1 MTAPLSRTEVELCA
15 ELAGLRLS
23 AMELEA
29 MRRELGRILVAAD
42 ELARAAPEVHTTG
55 IAAAAAPVAE
65 AQGPSA
71 LRADAGEPGTL
82 LDRETVLAQAP
93 ARDGDY
99 FVVPAVLP
107 EPGAESRPEAER

>member
-23 AMELEA
+23 ATEIEA
-29 MRRELGRILVAAD
+29 MRGELGRILVAAD
-42 ELARAAPEVHTTG
+42 ELARAAPEVHTAS
-55 IAAAAAPVAE
+55 IAAAAPVAE
-65 AQGPSA
+65 ARGPSA
-71 LRADAGEPGTL
+71 LRADVGEPGTL

-107 EPGAESRPEAER
+107 EPGAESRPETEG